1 MAKVRDV
8 VHHIRSKNA
17 GPFWV
22 TFDFFFDGEDNY
34 RRFRD
39 SPTLSPALFQRLY
52 GTDPALVKK
61 FAVDDLHILKI
72 SCPRATPQ
80 GGMEERDMHSGQQY
94 VRLLDIE
101 LADG

>member
-22 TFDFFFDGEDNY
+22 TFDLFFDGEENY

-61 FAVDDLHILKI
+61 FAIDDLNIVKI
-72 SCPRATPQ
+72 SYPRATPQ

>member
-8 VHHIRSKNA
+8 CRHVRSKNA

-22 TFDFFFDGEDNY
+22 TFDLFFDGPEQY
-34 RRFRD
+34 RAYHD
-39 SPTLSPALFQRLY
+39 SPVLSPQLFAQLY

-61 FAVDDLHILKI
+61 IPVEDLAMLKI
-72 SCPRATPQ
+72 SYPRATPQ

-94 VRLLDIE
+94 VRLLEVE
-101 LADG
+101 LD